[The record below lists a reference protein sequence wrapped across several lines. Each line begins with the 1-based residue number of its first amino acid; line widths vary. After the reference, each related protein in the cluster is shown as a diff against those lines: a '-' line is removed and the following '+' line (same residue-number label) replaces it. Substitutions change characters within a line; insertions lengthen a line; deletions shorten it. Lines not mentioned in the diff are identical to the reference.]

1 VIVDFHTHSL
11 ASDGAL
17 APMELLRRAKAAGV
31 RQFAL
36 TDHDT
41 TAGYLSVRHTTE
53 AHEVGLISGVELS
66 CRWATTTVHV
76 VGLNFDADAPEMVA
90 MVEQLT
96 QAREERAEKIAKRLV
111 GVGIDGALEGA
122 KAIAKESQIGRP
134 HFATWMAEAGAVDS
148 VTEAFD
154 KYLGAGKIGD
164 VKMFWPPLS
173 DVVQA
178 ITRAGGVAILA
189 HPLKYRLTGMKLR
202 ALINDFKAAGGGAI
216 EVLNGRQPE
225 TDLKRLSQL
234 AEGNG
239 LMCSV
244 GSDFHRDFEYG
255 PKLGVDVERLPTGA
269 YVWDALEASA

>member
-1 VIVDFHTHSL
+1 MIVDFHTHSL

-17 APMELLRRAKAAGV
+17 SPIELLRRAKAAGV
-31 RQFAL
+31 QQFAL

-41 TAGYLSVRHTTE
+41 TAGYLAVRHTSE
-53 AHEVGLISGVELS
+53 AKEIGLISGVELS
-66 CRWATTTVHV
+66 CRWATTTIHV
-76 VGLNFDADAPEMVA
+76 VGLNFDADAPEMTA
-90 MVEQLT
+90 MVEKLT
-96 QAREERAEKIAKRLV
+96 QAREERAEKIATRLA
-111 GVGIDGALEGA
+111 GVGIDDALEGA
-122 KAIAKESQIGRP
+122 KAIANGSQIGRP

-148 VTEAFD
+148 AAEAFD

-255 PKLGVDVERLPTGA
+255 PKLGIDVERLPNGA

>member
-1 VIVDFHTHSL
+1 MIVDFHTHSL

-17 APMELLRRAKAAGV
+17 TPLELVRRAKAAGV

-41 TAGYLSVRHTTE
+41 TAGYLSVRHTSE
-53 AHEVGLISGVELS
+53 ADEVGLISGVELS

-76 VGLNFDADAPEMVA
+76 VGLNFDADASQIIAV
-90 MVEQLT
+90 VEQLT
-96 QAREERAEKIAKRLV
+96 QAREERAKKIAMRLA

-122 KAIAKESQIGRP
+122 KAVASESQIGRP
-134 HFATWMAEAGAVDS
+134 HFATWMVEAGAVNS

-178 ITRAGGVAILA
+178 ITQAGGVAILA

-255 PKLGVDVERLPTGA
+255 PKLGVDVGRLPDGV
-269 YVWDALEASA
+269 YVWDALEVSA

>member
-1 VIVDFHTHSL
+1 
-11 ASDGAL
+11 
-17 APMELLRRAKAAGV
+17 MELLRRAKAAGV

-53 AHEVGLISGVELS
+53 ADEVGLISGVELS

-96 QAREERAEKIAKRLV
+96 QARDERAEKIAKRLA

-255 PKLGVDVERLPTGA
+255 PKLGIDVERLPTGA

>member
-1 VIVDFHTHSL
+1 MIVDFHTHSL

-17 APMELLRRAKAAGV
+17 TPLELVRRAKAAGV

-41 TAGYLSVRHTTE
+41 TAGYLSVRHTSE
-53 AHEVGLISGVELS
+53 ADEVGLISGVELS

-76 VGLNFDADAPEMVA
+76 VGLNFDADASQIIAV
-90 MVEQLT
+90 VEQLT
-96 QAREERAEKIAKRLV
+96 QAREERAEKIAMRLA

-122 KAIAKESQIGRP
+122 KAVANESQIGRP
-134 HFATWMAEAGAVDS
+134 HFATWMVEVGAVNS

-178 ITRAGGVAILA
+178 ITQAGGVAILA

-239 LMCSV
+239 LMRSV

-255 PKLGVDVERLPTGA
+255 PKLGIDVGLLPDGV
-269 YVWDALEASA
+269 YVWDALEVSA

>member
-1 VIVDFHTHSL
+1 MIVDFHTHSL

-96 QAREERAEKIAKRLV
+96 QAREERAEKIAKRLA

-173 DVVQA
+173 DVVRA

-255 PKLGVDVERLPTGA
+255 PKLGIDVERLPNGA

>member
-1 VIVDFHTHSL
+1 MIVDFHTHSL

-17 APMELLRRAKAAGV
+17 TPLELVRRAKAAGV

-41 TAGYLSVRHTTE
+41 TAGYLSVRHTSE
-53 AHEVGLISGVELS
+53 ADEVGLISGVELS
-66 CRWATTTVHV
+66 CLWATTTVHV
-76 VGLNFDADAPEMVA
+76 VGLNFDADASQIIAV
-90 MVEQLT
+90 VEQLT
-96 QAREERAEKIAKRLV
+96 QAREERAQKIAMRLA

-122 KAIAKESQIGRP
+122 KAVANESQIGRP
-134 HFATWMAEAGAVDS
+134 HFATWMVEAGAVNS

-154 KYLGAGKIGD
+154 KYLGARKIGD

-178 ITRAGGVAILA
+178 ITQAGGVAILA

-255 PKLGVDVERLPTGA
+255 PKLGIDVGRLPDGV
-269 YVWDALEASA
+269 YVWDALEVSA

>member
-1 VIVDFHTHSL
+1 MIVDFHTHSL

-173 DVVQA
+173 DVVRA

-255 PKLGVDVERLPTGA
+255 PKLGIDVERLPTGA

>member
-1 VIVDFHTHSL
+1 MIVDFHTHSL

-17 APMELLRRAKAAGV
+17 TPLELVRRAKAAGV

-41 TAGYLSVRHTTE
+41 TAGYLSVRHTSE
-53 AHEVGLISGVELS
+53 ADEVGLISGVELS

-76 VGLNFDADAPEMVA
+76 VGLNFDADASQIIVV
-90 MVEQLT
+90 VEQLT
-96 QAREERAEKIAKRLV
+96 QAREERAEKIAMRLA

-122 KAIAKESQIGRP
+122 KAVANESQIGRP
-134 HFATWMAEAGAVDS
+134 HFATWMVEAGAVNS

-178 ITRAGGVAILA
+178 ITQAGGVAILA

-255 PKLGVDVERLPTGA
+255 PKLGIDVGLLPDGV
-269 YVWDALEASA
+269 YVWDALEVSA

>member
-1 VIVDFHTHSL
+1 MIVDFHTHSL

-17 APMELLRRAKAAGV
+17 TPLELVRRAKAAGV

-41 TAGYLSVRHTTE
+41 TAGYLSVRHTSE
-53 AHEVGLISGVELS
+53 ADEVGLISGVELS

-76 VGLNFDADAPEMVA
+76 VGLNFDADASQITAV
-90 MVEQLT
+90 VEQLT
-96 QAREERAEKIAKRLV
+96 QAREERAEKIAMRLA

-122 KAIAKESQIGRP
+122 KAVANESQIGRP
-134 HFATWMAEAGAVDS
+134 HFATWMVEAGAVNS

-178 ITRAGGVAILA
+178 ITQAGGVAILA

-255 PKLGVDVERLPTGA
+255 PKLGIDVGRLPDGV
-269 YVWDALEASA
+269 YVWDALEVSA

>member
-1 VIVDFHTHSL
+1 MIVDFHTHSL

-17 APMELLRRAKAAGV
+17 APIELLRRAKAAGV
-31 RQFAL
+31 QQFAL

-41 TAGYLSVRHTTE
+41 TAGYLAVRHTSE
-53 AHEVGLISGVELS
+53 AEEVGLISGVELS
-66 CRWATTTVHV
+66 CRWATATIHV
-76 VGLNFDADAPEMVA
+76 VGLNFDADAPEMTA

-96 QAREERAEKIAKRLV
+96 QAREERAEKIATRLA
-111 GVGIDGALEGA
+111 GVGIDDALEGA
-122 KAIAKESQIGRP
+122 KAIANGSQIGRP
-134 HFATWMAEAGAVDS
+134 HFATWMVEAGAVDS
-148 VTEAFD
+148 VAEAFD

-255 PKLGVDVERLPTGA
+255 PKLGIDVERLPNGA

>member
-1 VIVDFHTHSL
+1 MIVDFHTHSL

-17 APMELLRRAKAAGV
+17 TPLELLRRAKAAGV

-41 TAGYLSVRHTTE
+41 MAGYLSVRHTSE
-53 AHEVGLISGVELS
+53 ADEVGLISGVELS
-66 CRWATTTVHV
+66 CRWATTAVHV
-76 VGLNFDADAPEMVA
+76 VGLNFDTDASQIIAVI
-90 MVEQLT
+90 EQLT
-96 QAREERAEKIAKRLV
+96 QAREERAKKIAMRLA

-122 KAIAKESQIGRP
+122 KAVANESQIGRP
-134 HFATWMAEAGAVDS
+134 HFATWMVEAGAVDS

-173 DVVQA
+173 EVVQA
-178 ITRAGGVAILA
+178 ITQASGVAILA

-234 AEGNG
+234 AEGSG
-239 LMCSV
+239 LICSV

-255 PKLGVDVERLPTGA
+255 PKLGIDTERLPDGV
-269 YVWDALEASA
+269 YVWNALEVSE

>member
-1 VIVDFHTHSL
+1 MIVDFHTHSL

-17 APMELLRRAKAAGV
+17 APMELLRRAKAAGI

-41 TAGYLSVRHTTE
+41 TAGYLSVRHTSE
-53 AHEVGLISGVELS
+53 ANEVGLISGVELS

-76 VGLNFDADAPEMVA
+76 VGLDFDADAPVMIA

-96 QAREERAEKIAKRLV
+96 QAREERAEKIATRLA
-111 GVGIDGALEGA
+111 GVGIEGALEGA
-122 KAIAKESQIGRP
+122 KAIANESQIGRP
-134 HFATWMAEAGAVDS
+134 HFATWLAETGAVAS
-148 VTEAFD
+148 VTDAFD

-255 PKLGVDVERLPTGA
+255 PKLGIDVERLPNGA

>member
-1 VIVDFHTHSL
+1 MIVDFHTHSL

-17 APMELLRRAKAAGV
+17 TPLELVRRAKAAGV

-41 TAGYLSVRHTTE
+41 TAGYLSVRHTSE
-53 AHEVGLISGVELS
+53 ADEVGLISGVELS

-76 VGLNFDADAPEMVA
+76 VGLNFDADASQIIAV
-90 MVEQLT
+90 VGQLT
-96 QAREERAEKIAKRLV
+96 QAREERAKKIAMRLA

-122 KAIAKESQIGRP
+122 KAVANESQIGRP
-134 HFATWMAEAGAVDS
+134 HFATWMVDAGAVNS

-178 ITRAGGVAILA
+178 ITQAGGVAILA

-255 PKLGVDVERLPTGA
+255 PKLGIDVGRLPDGV
-269 YVWDALEASA
+269 YVWDALEVSA

>member
-1 VIVDFHTHSL
+1 MIVDFHTHSL

-31 RQFAL
+31 QQFAL

-41 TAGYLSVRHTTE
+41 TAGYLAVRHTSE
-53 AHEVGLISGVELS
+53 AGEVGLISGVELS

-76 VGLNFDADAPEMVA
+76 VGLNFDADASQIIAV
-90 MVEQLT
+90 VEQLT
-96 QAREERAEKIAKRLV
+96 QAREERAKKIAMRLA

-122 KAIAKESQIGRP
+122 KAVANESQIGRP
-134 HFATWMAEAGAVDS
+134 HFATWMVEAGAVNS

-178 ITRAGGVAILA
+178 ITQAGGVAILA

-255 PKLGVDVERLPTGA
+255 PKLGIDVGRLPDGV
-269 YVWDALEASA
+269 YVWDALEVSA

>member
-1 VIVDFHTHSL
+1 MIVDFHTHSL

-17 APMELLRRAKAAGV
+17 APTELLRRAKAAGV

-96 QAREERAEKIAKRLV
+96 QAREERAEKIAKRLA

>member
-1 VIVDFHTHSL
+1 MIVDFHTHSL

-17 APMELLRRAKAAGV
+17 TPLELVRRAKAAGV

-41 TAGYLSVRHTTE
+41 TAGYLSVRHTSE
-53 AHEVGLISGVELS
+53 ADEVGLISGVELS

-76 VGLNFDADAPEMVA
+76 VGLNFDANASQIIAV
-90 MVEQLT
+90 VEQLT
-96 QAREERAEKIAKRLV
+96 QAREERAKKIAMRLA

-122 KAIAKESQIGRP
+122 KAVANESQIGRP
-134 HFATWMAEAGAVDS
+134 HFATWMVEAGAVNS

-178 ITRAGGVAILA
+178 ITQAGGVAILA

-255 PKLGVDVERLPTGA
+255 PKLGIDVGRLPDGV
-269 YVWDALEASA
+269 YVWDALEVSA

>member
-96 QAREERAEKIAKRLV
+96 QAREERAEKVAKRLA

>member
-1 VIVDFHTHSL
+1 MIVDFHTHSL

-96 QAREERAEKIAKRLV
+96 EAREERAEKIAKRLA

-255 PKLGVDVERLPTGA
+255 PKLGIDVERLPTGA

>member
-17 APMELLRRAKAAGV
+17 TPLELVRRAKAAGV

-41 TAGYLSVRHTTE
+41 TAGYLSVRHTSE
-53 AHEVGLISGVELS
+53 ADEVGLISGVELS

-76 VGLNFDADAPEMVA
+76 VGLNFDADASQIIAV
-90 MVEQLT
+90 VEQLT
-96 QAREERAEKIAKRLV
+96 QAREERAKKIAVRLA

-122 KAIAKESQIGRP
+122 KAVANESQIGRP
-134 HFATWMAEAGAVDS
+134 HFATWMVEAGAVNS

-178 ITRAGGVAILA
+178 ITQAGGVAILA

-234 AEGNG
+234 AESNG

-255 PKLGVDVERLPTGA
+255 PKLGIDVGRLPDGV
-269 YVWDALEASA
+269 YVWDALEVSA

>member
-1 VIVDFHTHSL
+1 MIVDFHTHSL

-17 APMELLRRAKAAGV
+17 TPLELVRRAKAAGV

-41 TAGYLSVRHTTE
+41 TAGYLSVRHTSE
-53 AHEVGLISGVELS
+53 ANEVGLISGVELS

-76 VGLNFDADAPEMVA
+76 VGLNFDADASQIIAV
-90 MVEQLT
+90 VGQLT
-96 QAREERAEKIAKRLV
+96 QAREERAKKIAMRLA

-122 KAIAKESQIGRP
+122 KAVANESQIGRP
-134 HFATWMAEAGAVDS
+134 HFATWMVEAGAVNS

-178 ITRAGGVAILA
+178 ITQAGGVAILA

-255 PKLGVDVERLPTGA
+255 PKLGIDVGRLPDGV
-269 YVWDALEASA
+269 YVWDALEVSA

>member
-1 VIVDFHTHSL
+1 
-11 ASDGAL
+11 
-17 APMELLRRAKAAGV
+17 MELLRRAKAAGV
-31 RQFAL
+31 QQFAL

-41 TAGYLSVRHTTE
+41 TAGYLAVRHTSE
-53 AHEVGLISGVELS
+53 AGEVGLISGVELS

-90 MVEQLT
+90 IVEQLT
-96 QAREERAEKIAKRLV
+96 QAREERAEKIATRLA
-111 GVGIDGALEGA
+111 GVGIDGALKGA
-122 KAIAKESQIGRP
+122 KAIANESQIGRP
-134 HFATWMAEAGAVDS
+134 HFATWMAETGAVDS

-154 KYLGAGKIGD
+154 KYLGTGKIGD

-255 PKLGVDVERLPTGA
+255 PKLGIDVERLPNGA

>member
-1 VIVDFHTHSL
+1 MIVDFHTHSL
-11 ASDGAL
+11 ASDGVL

-53 AHEVGLISGVELS
+53 ADEVGLISGVELS

-96 QAREERAEKIAKRLV
+96 EAREERAEKIAKRLV

-134 HFATWMAEAGAVDS
+134 HFATWMAKVGAVDS

-173 DVVQA
+173 GVVQA

-202 ALINDFKAAGGGAI
+202 ALINDFKAAGGVAI

-255 PKLGVDVERLPTGA
+255 PKLGIDVERLPTGA

>member
-1 VIVDFHTHSL
+1 
-11 ASDGAL
+11 
-17 APMELLRRAKAAGV
+17 MELLRRAKAAGV

-96 QAREERAEKIAKRLV
+96 QAREERAEKIAKRLA

-202 ALINDFKAAGGGAI
+202 TLTNDFKAAGGGAI

-255 PKLGVDVERLPTGA
+255 PKLGIDVERLPTGA

>member
-1 VIVDFHTHSL
+1 MIVDFHTHSL
-11 ASDGAL
+11 ASDGVL

-53 AHEVGLISGVELS
+53 ADEVGLISGVELS

-96 QAREERAEKIAKRLV
+96 EAREERAEKIAKRLV

-134 HFATWMAEAGAVDS
+134 HFATWMAKVGAVDS

-255 PKLGVDVERLPTGA
+255 PKLGIDVERLPTGA

>member
-1 VIVDFHTHSL
+1 MIVDFHTHSL

-96 QAREERAEKIAKRLV
+96 QAREERAEKIAKRLA

-255 PKLGVDVERLPTGA
+255 PKLGIDVERLPNGA

>member
-17 APMELLRRAKAAGV
+17 TPMELLRRAKAAGV
-31 RQFAL
+31 QQFAL

-41 TAGYLSVRHTTE
+41 MAGYLSVRHTSE
-53 AHEVGLISGVELS
+53 ANEVGLISGVELS
-66 CRWATTTVHV
+66 CRWATTTVHI
-76 VGLNFDADAPEMVA
+76 VGLNFDADAPQIIA

-96 QAREERAEKIAKRLV
+96 QAREERAETIATRLA

-122 KAIAKESQIGRP
+122 KALANESQIGRP

-148 VTEAFD
+148 LTEAFD

-178 ITRAGGVAILA
+178 ISQAGGVAILA

-202 ALINDFKAAGGGAI
+202 ALISDFKTAGGDAI

-225 TDLKRLSQL
+225 TDLKRLNQL
-234 AEGNG
+234 AEGTG

-255 PKLGVDVERLPTGA
+255 PKLGIDV
-269 YVWDALEASA
+269 AL

>member
-1 VIVDFHTHSL
+1 MIVDFHTHSL
-11 ASDGAL
+11 ASDGVL

-96 QAREERAEKIAKRLV
+96 EAREERAEKIAKRLV

-134 HFATWMAEAGAVDS
+134 HFATWMAKVGAVDS

-255 PKLGVDVERLPTGA
+255 PKLGIDVERLPTGA

>member
-1 VIVDFHTHSL
+1 MIVDFHTHSL

-17 APMELLRRAKAAGV
+17 APIELLRRAKAAGV
-31 RQFAL
+31 QQFAL

-41 TAGYLSVRHTTE
+41 TAGYLAVRHTSE
-53 AHEVGLISGVELS
+53 AEEVGLISGVELS
-66 CRWATTTVHV
+66 CRWATATIHV
-76 VGLNFDADAPEMVA
+76 VGLNFDADAPEMTA

-96 QAREERAEKIAKRLV
+96 QAREERAEKIATRLA
-111 GVGIDGALEGA
+111 GVGIDDALEGA
-122 KAIAKESQIGRP
+122 KAIANGSQIGRP
-134 HFATWMAEAGAVDS
+134 HFATWMVEAGAVDS
-148 VTEAFD
+148 VAEAFD

-255 PKLGVDVERLPTGA
+255 PKLGIDVERLPNGA
-269 YVWDALEASA
+269 HVWDALEASA

>member
-1 VIVDFHTHSL
+1 MIVDFHTHSL

-96 QAREERAEKIAKRLV
+96 QAREERAEKIATRLA

-255 PKLGVDVERLPTGA
+255 PKLGIDVERLPTGA

>member
-1 VIVDFHTHSL
+1 MIVDFHTHSL
-11 ASDGAL
+11 PSDGAL
-17 APMELLRRAKAAGV
+17 APIELLRRAKAAGV
-31 RQFAL
+31 KQFAL

-41 TAGYLSVRHTTE
+41 TAGYMAVRHTSE
-53 AHEVGLISGVELS
+53 AEEIGLISGVELS
-66 CRWATTTVHV
+66 CRWATTTIHV
-76 VGLNFDADAPEMVA
+76 VGLVFDADAPEMTA

-96 QAREERAEKIAKRLV
+96 QAREERAEKIAARLA
-111 GVGIDGALEGA
+111 GVGIDDALEGA
-122 KAIAKESQIGRP
+122 KAIANGSQIGRP
-134 HFATWMAEAGAVDS
+134 HFATWMAEADAVDS
-148 VTEAFD
+148 VAEAFD

-255 PKLGVDVERLPTGA
+255 PKLGIDVERLPNGA
-269 YVWDALEASA
+269 YVWDTLEASA

>member
-1 VIVDFHTHSL
+1 MIVDFHTHSL

-17 APMELLRRAKAAGV
+17 APIELLRRAKAAGV
-31 RQFAL
+31 QQFAL

-41 TAGYLSVRHTTE
+41 TAGYLAVRHTSE
-53 AHEVGLISGVELS
+53 AEEVGLISGVELS
-66 CRWATTTVHV
+66 CRWATATIHV
-76 VGLNFDADAPEMVA
+76 VGLNFDADAPEMMA

-96 QAREERAEKIAKRLV
+96 QAREERAEKIATRLA
-111 GVGIDGALEGA
+111 GVGIDDALEGA
-122 KAIAKESQIGRP
+122 KAIANGSQIGRP
-134 HFATWMAEAGAVDS
+134 HFATWMVEAGAVDS
-148 VTEAFD
+148 VAEAFD

-255 PKLGVDVERLPTGA
+255 PKLGIDVERLPNGA

>member
-1 VIVDFHTHSL
+1 MIVDFHTHSL

-31 RQFAL
+31 QQFAL

-41 TAGYLSVRHTTE
+41 TAGYLAVRHTSE
-53 AHEVGLISGVELS
+53 AGEVGLISGVELS
-66 CRWATTTVHV
+66 CRWASTMVHV
-76 VGLNFDADAPEMVA
+76 VGLNFDAYAPEMVA

-96 QAREERAEKIAKRLV
+96 QAREERAEKIATRLA
-111 GVGIDGALEGA
+111 GVGIDGALKGA
-122 KAIAKESQIGRP
+122 KAIANESQIGRP
-134 HFATWMAEAGAVDS
+134 HFATWMAETGAVDS

-154 KYLGAGKIGD
+154 KYLGTGKIGD

-202 ALINDFKAAGGGAI
+202 ALINDFKVAGGGAI

-255 PKLGVDVERLPTGA
+255 PKLGIDVERLPNGA
-269 YVWDALEASA
+269 YVWDRLEASA

>member
-1 VIVDFHTHSL
+1 MIVDFHTHSL

-17 APMELLRRAKAAGV
+17 TPLELVRRAKAAGV

-41 TAGYLSVRHTTE
+41 TAGYLSVRHTSE
-53 AHEVGLISGVELS
+53 ADEVGLISGVELS

-76 VGLNFDADAPEMVA
+76 VGLNFDADASQIIAV
-90 MVEQLT
+90 VEQLT
-96 QAREERAEKIAKRLV
+96 QAREERAKKIAMRLA

-122 KAIAKESQIGRP
+122 KAVASESQIGRP
-134 HFATWMAEAGAVDS
+134 HFATWMVEAGAVNS

-154 KYLGAGKIGD
+154 KYLGAGEIGD

-178 ITRAGGVAILA
+178 ITQAGGVAILA

-255 PKLGVDVERLPTGA
+255 PKLGIDVGLLPDGV
-269 YVWDALEASA
+269 YVWDALEVSA

>member
-1 VIVDFHTHSL
+1 MIVDFHTHSL

-53 AHEVGLISGVELS
+53 ANEVGLISGVELS

-90 MVEQLT
+90 VVEQLT
-96 QAREERAEKIAKRLV
+96 QAREERAEKIAKRLA

-255 PKLGVDVERLPTGA
+255 PKLGIDVERLPTGA

>member
-1 VIVDFHTHSL
+1 MIVDFHTHSL

-17 APMELLRRAKAAGV
+17 TPLELVRRAKAAGV

-41 TAGYLSVRHTTE
+41 TAGYLSVRHTSE
-53 AHEVGLISGVELS
+53 ADEVGLISGVELS

-76 VGLNFDADAPEMVA
+76 VGLNFDADASQIIAV
-90 MVEQLT
+90 VEQLT
-96 QAREERAEKIAKRLV
+96 QAREERAEKIAMRLA

-122 KAIAKESQIGRP
+122 KAVASESQIGRP
-134 HFATWMAEAGAVDS
+134 HFATWMVEAGAVNS

-178 ITRAGGVAILA
+178 ITQAGGVAILA

-255 PKLGVDVERLPTGA
+255 PKLGIDVERLPDGV
-269 YVWDALEASA
+269 YVWDALEVSA

>member
-1 VIVDFHTHSL
+1 MIVDFHTHSL

-17 APMELLRRAKAAGV
+17 TPLELVRRAKAAGV

-41 TAGYLSVRHTTE
+41 TAGYLSVRHTSE
-53 AHEVGLISGVELS
+53 ADEVGLISGVELS

-76 VGLNFDADAPEMVA
+76 VGLNFDAHASQIIAV
-90 MVEQLT
+90 VGQLT
-96 QAREERAEKIAKRLV
+96 QAREERAKKIAMRLA

-122 KAIAKESQIGRP
+122 KAVANESQIGRP
-134 HFATWMAEAGAVDS
+134 HFATWMVDAGAVNS

-178 ITRAGGVAILA
+178 ITQAGGVAILA

-255 PKLGVDVERLPTGA
+255 PKLGIDVGRLPDGV
-269 YVWDALEASA
+269 YVWDALEVSA

>member
-1 VIVDFHTHSL
+1 MIVDFHTHSL

-17 APMELLRRAKAAGV
+17 APLELLRRAKAAGV
-31 RQFAL
+31 QQFAL

-41 TAGYLSVRHTTE
+41 TAGYLAVRHTSE
-53 AHEVGLISGVELS
+53 AGEVGLISGVELS

-96 QAREERAEKIAKRLV
+96 QAREERAQKIATRLA

-122 KAIAKESQIGRP
+122 KAIASESQIGRP
-134 HFATWMAEAGAVDS
+134 HFATWMADTGAVDS
-148 VTEAFD
+148 VTQAFD
-154 KYLGAGKIGD
+154 KYLGTGKIGD

-202 ALINDFKAAGGGAI
+202 ALINDFKVAGGGAI

-255 PKLGVDVERLPTGA
+255 PKLGIDVERLPNGA
-269 YVWDALEASA
+269 YVWDTLEVSA